1 MKKFIL
7 LLLLGLSGCSAHY
20 TTESFIYQD
29 KQPEQPLNIN
39 IIQTQLH
46 QDNLSTLVSS
56 INFTSNDGTQLSGIK
71 LMNKEAVIN
80 LIFFSA
86 NGMKI
91 SQSSKILNKFSL
103 LPVNIIWFDYRGMG
117 VSDKKSTL
125 SLTSLK
131 TDALG
136 VFDYSKKTLPQ
147 HLPMAIHGLSMG
159 SIIASYVAVNKEVDA
174 LILDGA
180 ISSVSTLVDNLMP
193 TWSKPF
199 YSVTL
204 SAELA
209 EIDNSDFIKDYTKP
223 LLLLI
228 GADDSI
234 TPPANSEQ
242 LYQLSPSEI
251 KVLALI
257 SDTEHAKT
265 MKKSQTIKAYLHFI
279 NTITCCKS
287 S

>member
-1 MKKFIL
+1 
-7 LLLLGLSGCSAHY
+7 
-20 TTESFIYQD
+20 
-29 KQPEQPLNIN
+29 
-39 IIQTQLH
+39 
-46 QDNLSTLVSS
+46 
-56 INFTSNDGTQLSGIK
+56 
-71 LMNKEAVIN
+71 
-80 LIFFSA
+80 
-86 NGMKI
+86 MKI
-91 SQSSKILNKFSL
+91 RQSTKILNKFSL

-125 SLTSLK
+125 SLTNLK

-136 VFDYSKKTLPQ
+136 IFDYSKKTLPQ

-159 SIIASYVAVNKEVDA
+159 SIIASYVAVNKDVDA

-193 TWSKPF
+193 TWSKAF

-204 SAELA
+204 SVELA

-223 LLLLI
+223 LLLII

-242 LYQLSPSEI
+242 LYQLSPSQI

-257 SDTEHAKT
+257 SDTEHAMT
-265 MKKSQTIKAYLHFI
+265 MKKSQTIKAYLNFI